1 MKVPPGWNPIFLKK
15 VWASN
20 TTIRTRLTTVRLE
33 KVGAS
38 TIEIRPRDIGT
49 DTEGWSVGEAKI
61 GPNAQGGD
69 SGGNGDTGEA
79 VRPKYETQQDLDNEK
94 EVCGF

>member
-1 MKVPPGWNPIFLKK
+1 MQSESTTGMESDFLEK

-33 KVGAS
+33 KPGAS

-49 DTEGWSVGEAKI
+49 DTEGWAI
-61 GPNAQGGD
+61 G
-69 SGGNGDTGEA
+69 
-79 VRPKYETQQDLDNEK
+79 K
-94 EVCGF
+94 EEIPCQTLEDAIVIGLEILARG

>member
-1 MKVPPGWNPIFLKK
+1 MQSESTTGMESDFLEK

-49 DTEGWSVGEAKI
+49 DTEGWAI
-61 GPNAQGGD
+61 G
-69 SGGNGDTGEA
+69 
-79 VRPKYETQQDLDNEK
+79 K
-94 EVCGF
+94 EEIPCQTLEDAIIIGIEILARG